1 MASTY
6 GNDLRLEEIGD
17 GEQSGTWGATTNT
30 NLELIA
36 EALSFGT
43 EAITTNADTH
53 TTTIADGATDP
64 GRSLYLKYTG
74 TLDSTCTITIAP
86 NSISKTWYI
95 ENGTSGSQ
103 SIIISQGSG
112 ANVTIP
118 TGQTKI
124 VYSDGAGSGAAMA
137 EIGTLGVTN
146 LNVSSGVTV
155 GGNATVGG
163 TLGVTGVLT
172 GTSLDIS
179 GDIDVD
185 GTSNLDV
192 VDIDGAL
199 TQDGGAVFNEA
210 SADVDFR
217 VESDGNTHSLFVE
230 GSSGNVLVGTTDTTL
245 YNNTTGTGT
254 KLGGDGRLD
263 VARSADTVATFN
275 RTGSSNGEILRIISS
290 GTTLGGIESISGD
303 IALTSAA
310 NPIRFSI
317 NNSEKIR
324 FGAAGQLGI
333 GGANYG
339 TSGQILTSGGASAAP
354 TWAEAGGGGG
364 EQEFTASGSITAGN
378 IVGIKPDGTVAV
390 CEQESSGVVEAST
403 ANPYYDG
410 DQPLNGAFDGTS
422 KIVVTYRE
430 QADSNRI
437 KAVVGTVNGTAITFG
452 SVVNVDSTTNQN
464 FPTIV
469 YDSNAGKFLFVW
481 VTNTGAPDTMYAVVG
496 TVSGTSITFGTRIAV
511 STNVKSSVIQKLV
524 YDDYA
529 QKSVVV
535 YREVV
540 NAPSARVL
548 TISGTSVSAGA
559 LFALKNTTSCYYMTA
574 AYDSTANRTVAVYD
588 NGVNMFCRTLEVSGT
603 SLVGGTEVQFN
614 NQFGYYP
621 NASYNPTANKFIIGY
636 YNDTATGGVETGY
649 HLIAGSV
656 SGSTITL
663 GTAIKQGV
671 NVSSNTVYDPTSG
684 QSYLQGAARNYY
696 WVLSFSG
703 NDVSI
708 IVSNIVIDTDQYPG
722 NVGANLF
729 GNSTLRIWLYR
740 SSSTSRPVV
749 LGQKPFA
756 PSFVGIAK
764 ENISNGATGKVTVAG
779 GINTSVSGLTTGK
792 QFGLPTTATVITEIS
807 LVDPQANRIFGTALS
822 STSIYLDKGNLR

>member
-118 TGQTKI
+118 TGQTKV

-146 LNVSSGVTV
+146 LNVSGDITV
-155 GGNATVGG
+155 GDDLTVTDDMTVGG

-317 NNSEKIR
+317 NSSEKIR

-354 TWAEAGGGGG
+354 TWAAVDGGPSYTRSTTPPGSPTAGDWWLNTNSSQQSPFIYDGTLGWIQGDGTALGFAAYLPGNSFSIRVASNGLMDIIRFETPTPQIITGAISYDYASAATSSVSNTVRGVVRAKSSTTDSYQFVVFANIGAATTFGNSLVANFQRSGGISHATRGIFCGGTDAASSISNQMEYITIATEGNGTDFGNLSVSRDMLNNACCASTTRGIIMGGRDSGGGYSNVIDYV
-364 EQEFTASGSITAGN
+364 TIANTGN
-378 IVGIKPDGTVAV
+378 ATDFGNLT
-390 CEQESSGVVEAST
+390 ESKGYVST
-403 ANPYYDG
+403 AN
-410 DQPLNGAFDGTS
+410 
-422 KIVVTYRE
+422 
-430 QADSNRI
+430 
-437 KAVVGTVNGTAITFG
+437 
-452 SVVNVDSTTNQN
+452 STTRGIRMGGQTDTNVMDYITMASAGNATDFGDLTASSNSNYMNVVHNATYAWMHQYS
-464 FPTIV
+464 TIQIGKQKITMA
-469 YDSNAGKFLFVW
+469 SAGNA
-481 VTNTGAPDTMYAVVG
+481 
-496 TVSGTSITFGTRIAV
+496 TSITDGSGPFGTEALSTIEAPQNHSMMPGWIA
-511 STNVKSSVIQKLV
+511 
-524 YDDYA
+524 
-529 QKSVVV
+529 
-535 YREVV
+535 
-540 NAPSARVL
+540 
-548 TISGTSVSAGA
+548 
-559 LFALKNTTSCYYMTA
+559 
-574 AYDSTANRTVAVYD
+574 
-588 NGVNMFCRTLEVSGT
+588 
-603 SLVGGTEVQFN
+603 
-614 NQFGYYP
+614 
-621 NASYNPTANKFIIGY
+621 
-636 YNDTATGGVETGY
+636 ATG
-649 HLIAGSV
+649 
-656 SGSTITL
+656 
-663 GTAIKQGV
+663 
-671 NVSSNTVYDPTSG
+671 
-684 QSYLQGAARNYY
+684 
-696 WVLSFSG
+696 
-703 NDVSI
+703 
-708 IVSNIVIDTDQYPG
+708 
-722 NVGANLF
+722 
-729 GNSTLRIWLYR
+729 
-740 SSSTSRPVV
+740 
-749 LGQKPFA
+749 
-756 PSFVGIAK
+756 
-764 ENISNGATGKVTVAG
+764 
-779 GINTSVSGLTTGK
+779 
-792 QFGLPTTATVITEIS
+792 
-807 LVDPQANRIFGTALS
+807 
-822 STSIYLDKGNLR
+822 

>member
-118 TGQTKI
+118 TGQTKV

-146 LNVSSGVTV
+146 LNVSGDITV
-155 GGNATVGG
+155 GDDLTVTDDMTVGG

-317 NNSEKIR
+317 N
-324 FGAAGQLGI
+324 
-333 GGANYG
+333 
-339 TSGQILTSGGASAAP
+339 
-354 TWAEAGGGGG
+354 
-364 EQEFTASGSITAGN
+364 
-378 IVGIKPDGTVAV
+378 
-390 CEQESSGVVEAST
+390 SS
-403 ANPYYDG
+403 
-410 DQPLNGAFDGTS
+410 
-422 KIVVTYRE
+422 
-430 QADSNRI
+430 
-437 KAVVGTVNGTAITFG
+437 
-452 SVVNVDSTTNQN
+452 
-464 FPTIV
+464 
-469 YDSNAGKFLFVW
+469 
-481 VTNTGAPDTMYAVVG
+481 
-496 TVSGTSITFGTRIAV
+496 
-511 STNVKSSVIQKLV
+511 
-524 YDDYA
+524 
-529 QKSVVV
+529 
-535 YREVV
+535 
-540 NAPSARVL
+540 
-548 TISGTSVSAGA
+548 
-559 LFALKNTTSCYYMTA
+559 
-574 AYDSTANRTVAVYD
+574 
-588 NGVNMFCRTLEVSGT
+588 
-603 SLVGGTEVQFN
+603 
-614 NQFGYYP
+614 
-621 NASYNPTANKFIIGY
+621 
-636 YNDTATGGVETGY
+636 
-649 HLIAGSV
+649 
-656 SGSTITL
+656 
-663 GTAIKQGV
+663 
-671 NVSSNTVYDPTSG
+671 
-684 QSYLQGAARNYY
+684 
-696 WVLSFSG
+696 
-703 NDVSI
+703 
-708 IVSNIVIDTDQYPG
+708 
-722 NVGANLF
+722 
-729 GNSTLRIWLYR
+729 
-740 SSSTSRPVV
+740 
-749 LGQKPFA
+749 
-756 PSFVGIAK
+756 
-764 ENISNGATGKVTVAG
+764 
-779 GINTSVSGLTTGK
+779 
-792 QFGLPTTATVITEIS
+792 
-807 LVDPQANRIFGTALS
+807 
-822 STSIYLDKGNLR
+822 